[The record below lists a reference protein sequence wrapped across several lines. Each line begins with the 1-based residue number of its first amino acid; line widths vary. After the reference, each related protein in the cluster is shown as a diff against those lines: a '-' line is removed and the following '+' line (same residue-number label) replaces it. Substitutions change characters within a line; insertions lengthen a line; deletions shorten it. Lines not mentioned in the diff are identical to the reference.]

1 MIAVFQL
8 CNELE
13 YLDLYNFNTS
23 NVIDMGYMFNE
34 CHKLKEIKGINNFN
48 TSKVTKMN
56 SMFQE
61 CYELEYLDLS
71 NFNTSNAIDIGYMFN
86 ECYKLKEIKGIS
98 NFDLTNIRNKNKIFD
113 GCNFL
118 NQLIFLIFHS
128 ADYSIY
134 FFIPC
139 YKSDNFTTVEEKLF
153 DKYPELQNKQI
164 YFTINGIII
173 NKSETLEKNNIKI
186 SAYILVNFY

>member
-1 MIAVFQL
+1 M
-8 CNELE
+8 
-13 YLDLYNFNTS
+13 DS
-23 NVIDMGYMFNE
+23 MFNKCSLLE
-34 CHKLKEIKGINNFN
+34 
-48 TSKVTKMN
+48 
-56 SMFQE
+56 
-61 CYELEYLDLS
+61 ELNLS
-71 NFNTSNAIDIGYMFN
+71 NFKTNNVSDMSHMFECCKSLKELSISNFDTHSVTDMEWMFN
-86 ECYKLKEIKGIS
+86 KCYKLKEIKGIS

-113 GCNFL
+113 GYNFL